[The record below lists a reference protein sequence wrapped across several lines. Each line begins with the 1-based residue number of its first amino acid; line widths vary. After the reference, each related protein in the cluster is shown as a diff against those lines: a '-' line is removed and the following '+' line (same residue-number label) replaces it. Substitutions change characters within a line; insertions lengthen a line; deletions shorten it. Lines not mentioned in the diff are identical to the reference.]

1 MAEELRTF
9 FFRLAGALLMTRTI
23 DLNLEVDNKISAYVD
38 FLNQDLNADETLQEV
53 LLQPFY
59 SRYDAF
65 RLYREDL
72 NENDLKTINVSL
84 SPILKEA
91 IEIKRESNDQTDDEI
106 LEKILLDHLG
116 L

>member
-1 MAEELRTF
+1 
-9 FFRLAGALLMTRTI
+9 MTRTI
-23 DLNLEVDNKISAYVD
+23 ELHLKVDDKIRPYVD
-38 FLNQDLNADETLQEV
+38 FLSQDLKSDETLQDV

-65 RLYREDL
+65 DLYREDL

-84 SPILKEA
+84 SPILKKA
-91 IEIKRESNDQTDDEI
+91 VEIRRECDEQTDDEI

-116 L
+116 LGADSS

>member
-1 MAEELRTF
+1 
-9 FFRLAGALLMTRTI
+9 MTRTI
-23 DLNLEVDNKISAYVD
+23 ELNLEVDNKISSYVD
-38 FLNQDLNADETLQEV
+38 FLTQDLKSDETLQDV

-65 RLYREDL
+65 HFYREDL

-84 SPILKEA
+84 SPILKNA

-116 L
+116 LGPASS

>member
-1 MAEELRTF
+1 
-9 FFRLAGALLMTRTI
+9 MTRTI
-23 DLNLEVDNKISAYVD
+23 ELNLEVDDKVRPYVD
-38 FLNQDLNADETLQEV
+38 FLTQDLKSDETLQDV

-65 RLYREDL
+65 HFYREDL

-84 SPILKEA
+84 SPILKKA
-91 IEIKRESNDQTDDEI
+91 IEIKRECDDQTDDEI

-116 L
+116 LGAASS